1 MNMEDTIKPKKNALK
16 AILRAVGY
24 FFVAIIAAL
33 AVFSISITIASKKD
47 SDGTATAFG
56 HQLRFVRSSSM
67 EKCDLV
73 DVSGYRIKDIPVRSC
88 VFIEV
93 VPTGEAEA
101 GEWYSSLEVGDVL
114 TFKYVYTKQET
125 ITHRITK
132 ITPNE
137 SNGGY
142 TITLQGDNRSS
153 EDGASTQTID
163 TSLADSGNYVVGKVV
178 GQSYALGLLVY
189 ALRTPVGIV
198 CIFIVPCALIIV
210 WEVIRIARALS
221 SERKERALAAG
232 QEKDAEIE
240 KLRRRIEEMSR
251 EKEGDER

>member
-93 VPTGEAEA
+93 VPTEEPEAE
-101 GEWYSSLEVGDVL
+101 EWYSSLEVGDVL
-114 TFKYVYTKQET
+114 TFKYDYTKQET

-137 SNGGY
+137 GNGGY

-163 TSLADSGNYVVGKVV
+163 TSLADSGNYVIGKVV

-189 ALRTPVGIV
+189 ALKTPVGIV

-221 SERKERALAAG
+221 SERKEKALAAG

-240 KLRRRIEEMSR
+240 KLRRQIEEMNKA
-251 EKEGDER
+251 KEGDER